1 MSEANQQQQLPKL
14 TEAQKDAARRT
25 GLSEKE
31 FAEATAKLIRS
42 GKINPENIR

>member
-25 GLSEKE
+25 GVSEKE
-31 FAEATAKLIRS
+31 FAESTARLIQS
-42 GKINPENIR
+42 GRINPANIK